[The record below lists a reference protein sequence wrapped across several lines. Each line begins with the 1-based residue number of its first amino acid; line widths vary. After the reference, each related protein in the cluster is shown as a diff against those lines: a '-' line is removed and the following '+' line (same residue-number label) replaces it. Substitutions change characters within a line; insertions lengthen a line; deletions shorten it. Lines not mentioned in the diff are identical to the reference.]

1 MKTTY
6 IFHIEKYIQI
16 QIVVKIEK
24 NKIRMGIFEKK
35 ILFSK
40 MVPVRH

>member
-1 MKTTY
+1 MKSTY

-16 QIVVKIEK
+16 QVAVKVEK
-24 NKIRMGIFEKK
+24 KIRMGIFKKK

-40 MVPVRH
+40 LVPVRH